1 MNAEKAA
8 AAARQLAS
16 EVKDLQSTVTA
27 ALKRKQAEGQALQEQ
42 LTKSVVERA
51 RLQEALQEAEEQ
63 VGRGHAPLCCI
74 SLVPAWAPRHV
85 AAQCCMAVAAPT
97 RPQCSPMVPRDCR
110 LPLFRRSCR
119 LLPMNAASCS
129 SARSTCSQRCVPLA
143 GRPAA
148 GLPWSKSNRPR
159 ATPQLC
165 TACMPGM
172 GPPPAPT
179 RCPATPCLCSWRR
192 LDR

>member
-63 VGRGHAPLCCI
+63 VGGA
-74 SLVPAWAPRHV
+74 
-85 AAQCCMAVAAPT
+85 
-97 RPQCSPMVPRDCR
+97 
-110 LPLFRRSCR
+110 
-119 LLPMNAASCS
+119 N
-129 SARSTCSQRCVPLA
+129 
-143 GRPAA
+143 
-148 GLPWSKSNRPR
+148 
-159 ATPQLC
+159 
-165 TACMPGM
+165 PG
-172 GPPPAPT
+172 
-179 RCPATPCLCSWRR
+179 CE
-192 LDR
+192 